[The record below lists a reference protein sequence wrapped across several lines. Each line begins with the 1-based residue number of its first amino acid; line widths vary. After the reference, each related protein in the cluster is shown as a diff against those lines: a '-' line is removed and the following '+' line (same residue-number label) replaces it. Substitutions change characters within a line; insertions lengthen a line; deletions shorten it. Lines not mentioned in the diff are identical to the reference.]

1 MFGYVLAD
9 ASRLTKE
16 ENERYRSFY
25 CGLCRSLKKNC
36 GNISRLTLNYD
47 LTFLALFLSAVY
59 NDKSEPENKT
69 CVLHPLTKNPSIENE
84 FSDYS
89 AYMNVVLSY
98 YKLID
103 DWKDDKSLFAIA
115 KAELF
120 KNTVKKA
127 EETYPKKCEAIKAS
141 LEKLSKIEKDNV
153 LNPDVPSALFG
164 ELMGELFA
172 VRDDEK
178 RESLYRFGFFLGKFI
193 YILDAVNDLKKDVRK
208 KRYNPLVLYSSSDF
222 EDIINMMMADVAA
235 AYKKL
240 NITREQGMIEN
251 ILFSGILLKYRM
263 LGRRQNDARPL

>member
-36 GNISRLTLNYD
+36 GNISRFTLNYD

-115 KAELF
+115 KAEL
-120 KNTVKKA
+120 VKKRKRHIRKNA
-127 EETYPKKCEAIKAS
+127 RQSKRVWKNFQKSKKTTY
-141 LEKLSKIEKDNV
+141 
-153 LNPDVPSALFG
+153 
-164 ELMGELFA
+164 
-172 VRDDEK
+172 
-178 RESLYRFGFFLGKFI
+178 
-193 YILDAVNDLKKDVRK
+193 
-208 KRYNPLVLYSSSDF
+208 
-222 EDIINMMMADVAA
+222 
-235 AYKKL
+235 
-240 NITREQGMIEN
+240 
-251 ILFSGILLKYRM
+251 
-263 LGRRQNDARPL
+263 

>member
-1 MFGYVLAD
+1 M
-9 ASRLTKE
+9 
-16 ENERYRSFY
+16 
-25 CGLCRSLKKNC
+25 KKNC

-69 CVLHPLTKNPSIENE
+69 CVLHPLTKNPSTENE

-141 LEKLSKIEKDNV
+141 AGKTFKNRKRQRTESRRAVGAVWGTD
-153 LNPDVPSALFG
+153 
-164 ELMGELFA
+164 GELFA

-235 AYKKL
+235 AYKNL
-240 NITREQGMIEN
+240 T
-251 ILFSGILLKYRM
+251 
-263 LGRRQNDARPL
+263 